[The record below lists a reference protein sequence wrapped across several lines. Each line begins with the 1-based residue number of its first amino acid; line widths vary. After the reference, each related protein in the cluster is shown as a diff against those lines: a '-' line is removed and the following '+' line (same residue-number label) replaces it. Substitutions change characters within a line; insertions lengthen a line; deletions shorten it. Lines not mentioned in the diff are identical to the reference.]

1 MSAFAWLDYSEHD
14 RRLALD
20 VIDQFKEQETR
31 DELGLGAIRDGFAD
45 LFFPGTGTVQTR
57 ARYFFFVPWIYQR
70 LEERKVSSAEVKHRA
85 RKAEC
90 ELIEA
95 LLDSGEQEGVI
106 GRLRRDKLKRLPS
119 SIYWQGLGVLGIRR
133 FPGSQD
139 QYHRS
144 LDRFYRTGGLD
155 IRADDRELLNRASA
169 YNWHPSLPKPPAGF
183 PKGATLTLTQEEAE
197 FLKERI
203 SYESPRS
210 LFRFLA
216 DLPGSPEV
224 IDFPW
229 DHTALKGAP
238 AHLTEQL
245 EHARHFSEVMHGA
258 SLLYNLIL
266 AQKKEDDARIGEYSD
281 ALQNWVNVLK
291 DRKKAL
297 GAWDLKRFWEIVRES
312 HANITEPTK
321 RFVER
326 WIAFSLGPGAPSVT
340 ESEAARRLVSD
351 REIQLKR
358 GQARVNSRR
367 ALELWQG
374 ASGTRRLTYR
384 WEIANR
390 MLVDMHNARAGG
402 R

>member
-1 MSAFAWLDYSEHD
+1 MSSFAWLDYSEHD

-70 LEERKVSSAEVKHRA
+70 LEERKVSSAEVKYRA

-90 ELIEA
+90 ELIEG
-95 LLDSGEQEGVI
+95 LLASGEQDGVI
-106 GRLRRDKLKRLPS
+106 GRLRREKLKRLPS

-133 FPGSQD
+133 FLGSQD

-144 LDRFYRTGGLD
+144 LDRFYKTGGLEL
-155 IRADDRELLNRASA
+155 RADDRELLNRSGA
-169 YNWHPSLPKPPAGF
+169 YNWHPSLPKAPAGF
-183 PKGATLTLTQEEAE
+183 PKEATLTLTEEEAD
-197 FLKERI
+197 FLRERI
-203 SYESPRS
+203 SYERPRS

-216 DLPGSPEV
+216 DLPGSPEPV
-224 IDFPW
+224 ELPW
-229 DHTALKGAP
+229 DHPALKGAP
-238 AHLTEQL
+238 AHLAEEL
-245 EHARHFSEVMHGA
+245 EHARNFSEVMHGA

-266 AQKKEDDARIGEYSD
+266 AQKKEDDSRDDEYSN
-281 ALQNWVNVLK
+281 ALREWVNELK
-291 DRKKAL
+291 GRRKAL
-297 GAWDLKRFWEIVRES
+297 DTWNLKRFWEIVRES

-326 WIAFSLGPGAPSVT
+326 WIAFALGPDAASVAK
-340 ESEAARRLVSD
+340 SEAARELVSD

-390 MLVDMHNARAGG
+390 MLVDMYNASAGS